1 MPNVQQTPAEV
12 LRALIER
19 GRAAYRATLPEYDAE
34 LMTALALADVE
45 PARPNNLNIV
55 DEARQIALC
64 LSCPL
69 ADCVGVE
76 SSACPIRI
84 EQRHQWREQRRRAS

>member
-1 MPNVQQTPAEV
+1 LPDFALDFSAADMELDPNVSA
-12 LRALIER
+12 
-19 GRAAYRATLPEYDAE
+19 
-34 LMTALALADVE
+34 
-45 PARPNNLNIV
+45 V
-55 DEARQIALC
+55 DEARQIQLC

-84 EQRHQWREQRRRAS
+84 EQRRVWSNRR

>member
-1 MPNVQQTPAEV
+1 MTSLETIIAVGVARYE
-12 LRALIER
+12 ALY
-19 GRAAYRATLPEYDAE
+19 APP
-34 LMTALALADVE
+34 LADVAE
-45 PARPNNLNIV
+45 LETTPNLTGV
-55 DEARQIALC
+55 DEERQRQLC

-84 EQRHQWREQRRRAS
+84 EQRRVWRERGRP

>member
-1 MPNVQQTPAEV
+1 MTNAVPNQTSADILAAIIAAGVARYQASLPDYTQDFSADD
-12 LRALIER
+12 IEPPQFNVS
-19 GRAAYRATLPEYDAE
+19 A
-34 LMTALALADVE
+34 
-45 PARPNNLNIV
+45 V
-55 DEARQIALC
+55 DEALQIQLC

-84 EQRHQWREQRRRAS
+84 EARRVWRKR